1 MWILADT
8 YDGRSTG
15 QSTDLPTV
23 LNQNLQRVLITWGGA
38 YVTMPGEEYSMK
50 NCRHA
55 AIGRKEAG
63 RGKHT
68 DLEIIVWVSS
78 WVVCIFCM
86 CFSVFSKFPT
96 INIEGL
102 PSGGGRWWDSVLY

>member
-15 QSTDLPTV
+15 RSTDLPTV

-68 DLEIIVWVSS
+68 DLEIIVLVSS
-78 WVVCIFCM
+78 
-86 CFSVFSKFPT
+86 
-96 INIEGL
+96 
-102 PSGGGRWWDSVLY
+102 